1 MMKKNNQK
9 SPLQLKLKNKEESF
23 NEVPTQ
29 YAEFEKCLK
38 SKYIMMKILN
48 KISKHACREFFKNV

>member
-1 MMKKNNQK
+1 M
-9 SPLQLKLKNKEESF
+9 KNKEESF

-48 KISKHACREFFKNV
+48 KISKHAHRNVSDWDIYK